1 MDALN
6 KKQMMANLVF
16 KYLIKNS
23 VIKQIPKLC
32 RKTKD
37 ISTNLHDS
45 PPRTSGQTSIGFQD
59 GFYYNR
65 LIKHYKGCI
74 QVDLGPGNI

>member
-1 MDALN
+1 MIDALN

-16 KYLIKNS
+16 VYLIRFC
-23 VIKQIPKLC
+23 QIPKLC